1 MMMLLLLVIIVSLVA
16 TTNAASL
23 SWTNGNWTNGLI
35 MGRAY
40 LLEWTS
46 DGIAATTPVTI
57 RCYKSTPTKG
67 RRFDSHSLTDRT
79 NAVA

>member
-1 MMMLLLLVIIVSLVA
+1 MMMLLLLVIIVGLVA

-57 RCYKSTPTKG
+57 RCYKSTPTG
-67 RRFDSHSLTDRT
+67 QRSSVRLSLTH
-79 NAVA
+79 